1 MENELTHHGV
11 LGMKWGVRRYQNKDG
26 SLTSAGR
33 KRANKVASSKSKV
46 NKTSASSKNKS
57 VNKTSASSKNESVNK
72 TKSTR
77 ELTDE
82 ELTSAIKRLELE
94 KRYSELAK
102 PAEQKKSH
110 RGRAF
115 VADVIEKSGKNIAT
129 QLTTYTFG
137 TLVNKIFA
145 KYVNDDAVVN
155 PKKGQKDK

>member
-46 NKTSASSKNKS
+46 NKPSTSSKNK
-57 VNKTSASSKNESVNK
+57 SVNK

-77 ELTDE
+77 ELTDD
-82 ELTSAIKRLELE
+82 ELASAIKRLELE

-137 TLVNKIFA
+137 TLVNKILA

>member
-33 KRANKVASSKSKV
+33 KRVNKVASSKPKAD
-46 NKTSASSKNKS
+46 KTSTSSKDK
-57 VNKTSASSKNESVNK
+57 SVNK

-102 PAEQKKSH
+102 PSEQKKSH

-129 QLTTYTFG
+129 QLTTYAFG

-145 KYVNDDAVVN
+145 KYIDDDTVVN